1 MKRAPVMKNAPNID
15 LGAATTVPA
24 EQVNRPPAAP
34 AVANLSERVRG
45 MTGNHVRLPVC
56 GRDVV
61 FTLKTVAAGM
71 VEKATMVW
79 TGNERDQQLLS
90 ESALADLIPSFEVA
104 GQQNPAFGREI
115 SGIIEVADGSRRRQ
129 TAIYTQRDYR
139 VLVGELD
146 DEQMAW
152 LSKIGND
159 YQPTSAFERGKRYAR
174 RLQNEFDG
182 NVSKL
187 AEAENISRK
196 IISRCVATA
205 ELPHDL
211 IALFSSPNDLSAR
224 AGEALAK
231 FYKANEDTMEIVVP
245 SLASRKRAGEKFD
258 AEELLNYIY
267 ATVDTRAAK
276 EKKVRSFGA
285 GITAT
290 YKPTGVA
297 ITLKDAPA
305 ELLKKI
311 EALLEQ
317 HEKEQQALAKDEIE
331 NSLDIL
337 DRVVKA
343 LRDTAKAHN
352 WELNPAREQTMIP
365 RVRRIVEKGL
375 SEEETQKEILKA
387 IRTVFGT
394 LAP

>member
-1 MKRAPVMKNAPNID
+1 
-15 LGAATTVPA
+15 
-24 EQVNRPPAAP
+24 
-34 AVANLSERVRG
+34 
-45 MTGNHVRLPVC
+45 
-56 GRDVV
+56 
-61 FTLKTVAAGM
+61 M
-71 VEKATMVW
+71 VKKATMVW

-115 SGIIEVADGSRRRQ
+115 NGIIEVADGSRRRQ
-129 TAIYTQRDYR
+129 TAIYTQREYR

-182 NVSKL
+182 NISKL

-231 FYKANEDTMEIVVP
+231 FYKAHEDTMEMVVP
-245 SLASRKRAGEKFD
+245 SLMQRKQSGEKFD

-267 ATVDTRAAK
+267 ATVDTRATK
-276 EKKVRSFGA
+276 EKKVRTFGA

-305 ELLKKI
+305 ALLKKI

-317 HEKEQQALAKDEIE
+317 HEKEQQVLAKDEIE
-331 NSLDIL
+331 NSLDTL
-337 DRVVKA
+337 DRVVKIIRSA
-343 LRDTAKAHN
+343 AIHVEYKLSDTQ
-352 WELNPAREQTMIP
+352 LQSLIPLARSAISEKTNEAAWIEKIGDEI
-365 RVRRIVEKGL
+365 VRRFVLEGK
-375 SEEETQKEILKA
+375 
-387 IRTVFGT
+387 
-394 LAP
+394 